1 VVQPGDEE
9 SKHALGEPVGESAV
23 EVQSVRELR
32 GDEEGLIVKF
42 KRQVGEH
49 FGVTKHAVGHW
60 KRAGMPVTEDGQYDL
75 DAIEIWRAS
84 SVQMKKA
91 DQKKDEKI
99 KRDVM
104 ALRMNTKMAVPEIAE
119 KVGLAVYATKK
130 ITDLVDKYK
139 PELEHF
145 KANKADYF
153 TLEQM
158 RYLDHITD
166 KKLESTPARDL
177 RAMAKTAW
185 EQERV
190 ERGESVDNVAVIV
203 KHIRELKAQEDA

>member
-1 VVQPGDEE
+1 M
-9 SKHALGEPVGESAV
+9 
-23 EVQSVRELR
+23 
-32 GDEEGLIVKF
+32 IVKF
-42 KRQVGEH
+42 QRQVAEH
-49 FGVTKHAVGHW
+49 FGVSMNSVHNWKH
-60 KRAGMPVTEDGQYDL
+60 RGMPRMEDGQYDL
-75 DAIEIWRAS
+75 DAIEVWRAS
-84 SVQMKKA
+84 SVQMRQYDEKRK
-91 DQKKDEKI
+91 EKI

-104 ALRMNTKMAVPEIAE
+104 ALRMNTKMSIPDIAE
-119 KVGLAVYATKK
+119 KVGLNVEATKK
-130 ITDLVDKYK
+130 ITRMVDKYK

-158 RYLDHITD
+158 RYFDHITD
-166 KKLESTPARDL
+166 EKLKNTPARDL

-203 KHIRELKAQEDA
+203 KHIKELKAQDDA